1 MNRKS
6 IIAIAITVAAAGSA
20 LADDITVETT
30 PFASTATRAEVQ
42 AELGRYQQAGV
53 NPWSRQYNPLAQF
66 RSQRTR
72 AQATAEYVGARDRV
86 AAFTGEDSGSA
97 YLASHPVAADTA
109 VAGQPQLAQ

>member
-6 IIAIAITVAAAGSA
+6 IIAIAITAAAAGSA
-20 LADDITVETT
+20 FADDITVETT
-30 PFASTATRAEVQ
+30 PFVSSATRAEVQ

-53 NPWSRQYNPLAQF
+53 NPWSNRYNPLAQF

-72 AQATAEYVGARDRV
+72 DQVAAEYLAARDRV

-97 YLASHPVAADTA
+97 YLASHPAIAATTL
-109 VAGQPQLAQ
+109 AGQPQRAQ